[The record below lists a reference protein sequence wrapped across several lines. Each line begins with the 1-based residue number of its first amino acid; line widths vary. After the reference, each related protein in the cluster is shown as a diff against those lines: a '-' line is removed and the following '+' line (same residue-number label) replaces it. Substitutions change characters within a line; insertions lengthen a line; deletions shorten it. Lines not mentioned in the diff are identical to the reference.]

1 MEVKRMHS
9 DYGVVKMNIE
19 ELLEKAGISKNKI
32 CKDLD
37 LPRPNFN
44 KYCRNQFQRIDA
56 NLIAKLCFYLDCTVD
71 ELIKYE
77 HPKKSKKK

>member
-1 MEVKRMHS
+1 MEVKRMDS

-37 LPRPNFN
+37 LPRPNYN

-77 HPKKSKKK
+77 HPNNSKKK

>member
-1 MEVKRMHS
+1 MDS
-9 DYGVVKMNIE
+9 DYGVEKMNIE

>member
-1 MEVKRMHS
+1 MEVKRMDS
-9 DYGVVKMNIE
+9 DYGVVKINIE
-19 ELLEKAGISKNKI
+19 ELLEKAGIRKNKI

>member
-1 MEVKRMHS
+1 MDS

-19 ELLEKAGISKNKI
+19 KLLEKAGISKNKI

-77 HPKKSKKK
+77 HTKKSKKK

>member
-1 MEVKRMHS
+1 MDVKRMDS

>member
-1 MEVKRMHS
+1 MDS

-71 ELIKYE
+71 DLIKYE
-77 HPKKSKKK
+77 HHKKSKKK

>member
-1 MEVKRMHS
+1 MDS
-9 DYGVVKMNIE
+9 DSGVVKMNIE

>member
-1 MEVKRMHS
+1 MDS
-9 DYGVVKMNIE
+9 DYGVVNMNIE

>member
-1 MEVKRMHS
+1 MEVKRMDS

-19 ELLEKAGISKNKI
+19 DLLEKAGISKNKI

>member
-1 MEVKRMHS
+1 MEK
-9 DYGVVKMNIE
+9 DYGLIKLNIE
-19 ELLEKAGISKNKI
+19 EILDKAGISKNKI

-56 NLIAKLCFYLDCTVD
+56 NLIAKLCFYLDCSIT
-71 ELIKYE
+71 ELITYVP
-77 HPKKSKKK
+77 PKKGKKK

>member
-1 MEVKRMHS
+1 MEVKRMDS
-9 DYGVVKMNIE
+9 DYGVVNMNIE

>member
-1 MEVKRMHS
+1 MDS
-9 DYGVVKMNIE
+9 DYGVVKMNNE

>member
-1 MEVKRMHS
+1 MEVKRMDS

-77 HPKKSKKK
+77 HPNKSKKK

>member
-1 MEVKRMHS
+1 MEVKRMDS

-37 LPRPNFN
+37 LPRTNFN

>member
-1 MEVKRMHS
+1 MEVKRMDS

-37 LPRPNFN
+37 LPRPNFS

>member
-1 MEVKRMHS
+1 MDR
-9 DYGVVKMNIE
+9 DYGFVKMNIE
-19 ELLEKAGISKNKI
+19 KILDKAGISKNKI

-56 NLIAKLCFYLDCTVD
+56 SLIAKLCFYLDCSID
-71 ELIKYE
+71 ELLTYE
-77 HPKKSKKK
+77 PPKKIKKK

>member
-1 MEVKRMHS
+1 MDS

-44 KYCRNQFQRIDA
+44 NYCRNQFQRIDA

>member
-1 MEVKRMHS
+1 MEVKRMDS